1 MTELHVENAL
11 NDQFALN
18 IPDDQ
23 ANTRLST
30 GWLLLAVGSLVV
42 AGLFTILLVLSR
54 TPYIQDIIP
63 WVDFFHTALVVHVDL
78 TVLVWFLGY
87 AGMFWSLNSTTR
99 CTACGW
105 AGLYLAILGT
115 AIIVISPFLGA
126 GGPLMNNYIPVLQDP
141 IFFTGLGIFGLGF
154 MITVVRGL
162 LFSRPVGNTISGEG
176 AIRFGLYTALIAGF
190 IAIYALITS
199 WNGIPEGIT
208 GEYYYEVLFW
218 GAGHTLQ
225 FIHIQLMLVA
235 WICLATVSGI
245 IPRLTPRVALIL
257 FAIGIIPVVLTP
269 VAYIIFDVGTGNH
282 MQAITSLMKY
292 GGGLAALP
300 IGLII
305 MYSLVTIT
313 SGVPKSSA
321 EANALFFSI
330 LLFGVGGVIGFMISG
345 SNVTIPAHYHGS
357 IVAVTIAFMGM
368 TYHLL
373 PRLGFRK
380 PEGKMVRLQPV
391 IYGMGQ
397 LMHVTGL
404 AWSGGYGVQRKTA
417 GAEQGLDGIEKI
429 AGMGF
434 MGMGGLIA
442 IIGGILFLIVVYK
455 SMRRV

>member
-1 MTELHVENAL
+1 
-11 NDQFALN
+11 
-18 IPDDQ
+18 
-23 ANTRLST
+23 
-30 GWLLLAVGSLVV
+30 
-42 AGLFTILLVLSR
+42 
-54 TPYIQDIIP
+54 
-63 WVDFFHTALVVHVDL
+63 
-78 TVLVWFLGY
+78 
-87 AGMFWSLNSTTR
+87 
-99 CTACGW
+99 
-105 AGLYLAILGT
+105 
-115 AIIVISPFLGA
+115 
-126 GGPLMNNYIPVLQDP
+126 
-141 IFFTGLGIFGLGF
+141 
-154 MITVVRGL
+154 
-162 LFSRPVGNTISGEG
+162 
-176 AIRFGLYTALIAGF
+176 
-190 IAIYALITS
+190 
-199 WNGIPEGIT
+199 
-208 GEYYYEVLFW
+208 
-218 GAGHTLQ
+218 
-225 FIHIQLMLVA
+225 
-235 WICLATVSGI
+235 
-245 IPRLTPRVALIL
+245 
-257 FAIGIIPVVLTP
+257 
-269 VAYIIFDVGTGNH
+269 
-282 MQAITSLMKY
+282 MQAITSLMQY

-305 MYSLVTIT
+305 MYSLVTIK
-313 SGVPKSSA
+313 SGVPISSA